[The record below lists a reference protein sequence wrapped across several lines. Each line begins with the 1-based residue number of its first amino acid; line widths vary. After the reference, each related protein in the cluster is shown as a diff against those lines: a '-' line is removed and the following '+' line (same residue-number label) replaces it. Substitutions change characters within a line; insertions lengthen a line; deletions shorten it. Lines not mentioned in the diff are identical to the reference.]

1 MLARARL
8 VGWVGFIFLS
18 TIAIAGCGG
27 HRDEDSHLL
36 WHTGA
41 GTLRGHEDITRFAV
55 DIANQRLGGR
65 DDIGYEPVPSG
76 VHGPISFHPLIKGN
90 FESDFPTAEM
100 RQAYGA
106 TPETDWHNDGAL
118 QHVHALRNRPAGG
131 IATNLETCQS
141 VGGAIGQAL
150 NRAATYLP
158 NGDRYHYHYWIGHA
172 LHILQDSYSPA
183 HVLRA
188 GVEGQIVDG
197 FCTYGVR
204 TKGICYH
211 HEVDPRDRV
220 WRADSLRCTF
230 DSDQRDWDCLVPAAQ
245 YAAVAS
251 ADLLTEL
258 GQRLVTSEP
267 LESVVSRVLMRR
279 LNCEEVRT
287 KN

>member
-76 VHGPISFHPLIKGN
+76 VHGPISFHPL
-90 FESDFPTAEM
+90 
-100 RQAYGA
+100 
-106 TPETDWHNDGAL
+106 

-131 IATNLETCQS
+131 IANNLETCQS